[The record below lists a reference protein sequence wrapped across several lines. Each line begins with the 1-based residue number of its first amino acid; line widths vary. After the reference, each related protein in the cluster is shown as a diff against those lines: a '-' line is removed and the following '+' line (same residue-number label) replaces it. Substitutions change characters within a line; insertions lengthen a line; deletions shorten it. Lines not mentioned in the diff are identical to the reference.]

1 MAQET
6 NASFSEETAKKFF
19 IKNLALLMTFASHLF
34 WLNCIRKLSD
44 FDLVYLVKVEFSR
57 VENCLVHL

>member
-1 MAQET
+1 
-6 NASFSEETAKKFF
+6 
-19 IKNLALLMTFASHLF
+19 MTFASHLF

-57 VENCLVHL
+57 ELPGASMMHAVLFASMH

>member
-1 MAQET
+1 
-6 NASFSEETAKKFF
+6 
-19 IKNLALLMTFASHLF
+19 MTFASHLF